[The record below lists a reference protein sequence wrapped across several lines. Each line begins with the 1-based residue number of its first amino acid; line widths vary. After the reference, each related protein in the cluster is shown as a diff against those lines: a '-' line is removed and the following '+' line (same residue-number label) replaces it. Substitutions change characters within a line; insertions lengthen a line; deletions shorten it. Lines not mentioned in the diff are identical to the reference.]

1 MISIL
6 LVDDD
11 HLVTEGIQTIIELT
25 TQQTDQPMHICGIG
39 YNGQDAIR
47 LYRELKPE
55 VVLMDIRMPEMNG
68 IQAGQTI
75 LKDDPHAQIIYLTT
89 FLEDDYIIDA
99 LKYGAK
105 GYLLKTDFKSLIPA
119 IHAVRQG
126 QRVFGDQIIEKIPRL
141 MTSPNS
147 TSEPHTIPNHPQ
159 LTEKEQQI
167 IYQVA
172 QGLNTKEIAE
182 VLHFSEGTIRN
193 YLSVIL
199 EKLQLRDRT
208 QLAIYYYKHMQ

>member
-1 MISIL
+1 M
-6 LVDDD
+6 DDS
-11 HLVTEGIQTIIELT
+11 
-25 TQQTDQPMHICGIG
+25 
-39 YNGQDAIR
+39 
-47 LYRELKPE
+47 
-55 VVLMDIRMPEMNG
+55 
-68 IQAGQTI
+68 
-75 LKDDPHAQIIYLTT
+75 PHAQIIYLTT
-89 FLEDDYIIDA
+89 FLEDDYIVDA

-126 QRVFGDQIIEKIPRL
+126 QRVFGDQIIEKIPHL
-141 MTSPNS
+141 MNNTISS
-147 TSEPHTIPNHPQ
+147 SESQTIPNHPQ
-159 LTEKEQQI
+159 LAEKEQQI